1 MKNSNSVCFKR
12 RKLAERFLETVL
24 LTDILQNCLH
34 EYKLFTRSVVE
45 LNKKHCFV
53 FQFGNTCYS
62 NSVLQALYFCRPFR
76 EKVLEYKARNKRTKE
91 TLLTC
96 LADLFYSIA
105 TQKKKVGSI
114 APKKFI
120 ARLRKEKGKKRKS
133 PNYEWCTNYLIKFLS
148 FYCLFRGIW
157 QLYATRCSRVPE
169 FSY

>member
-1 MKNSNSVCFKR
+1 MKIWVINDN
-12 RKLAERFLETVL
+12 AFLL
-24 LTDILQNCLH
+24 
-34 EYKLFTRSVVE
+34 
-45 LNKKHCFV
+45 
-53 FQFGNTCYS
+53 QFGNTCYS

-120 ARLRKEKGKKRKS
+120 ARLRKEKGKFYFFENQFYFIF
-133 PNYEWCTNYLIKFLS
+133 NYVN
-148 FYCLFRGIW
+148 
-157 QLYATRCSRVPE
+157 
-169 FSY
+169 